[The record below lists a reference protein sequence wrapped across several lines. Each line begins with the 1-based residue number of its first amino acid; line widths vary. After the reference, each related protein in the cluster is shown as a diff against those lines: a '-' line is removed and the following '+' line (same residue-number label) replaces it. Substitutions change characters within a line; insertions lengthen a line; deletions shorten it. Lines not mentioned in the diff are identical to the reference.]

1 MVERFLEV
9 YTICCSNGLARTKD
23 HLKDRYFCLT
33 KISGI
38 SLKSKHSIQYLSLP
52 SAVRPVLHSQDLPFP
67 KPPEK
72 WTIDDDSSDDEP
84 IPMEQDI
91 TDPDF
96 QPSTSNEP
104 HLISQGELN
113 DLVRD
118 LNLSKSRAELLGSRL
133 QGWNLLQKNT
143 NISVF
148 CYRQKILLSILLQ
161 LVIWFTGQIL
171 INSWLH

>member
-1 MVERFLEV
+1 MPFAVPMVWREQ
-9 YTICCSNGLARTKD
+9 KD
-23 HLKDRYFCLT
+23 HLTDCYFCLT

-38 SLKSKHSIQYLSLP
+38 SLKSKHSIQYPSLP
-52 SAVRPVLHSQDLPFP
+52 SAVRTVLHSQDLPVS

-72 WTIDDDSSDDEP
+72 WAIDDNNDDEP
-84 IPMEQDI
+84 VPMEQDI

-104 HLISQGELN
+104 HLISQSELN

-118 LNLSKSRAELLGSRL
+118 LNLSKSQAEFLGSRL

-143 NISVF
+143 NISIF
-148 CYRQKILLSILLQ
+148 PYRQKDIAQYFASAGD
-161 LVIWFTGQIL
+161 LVYRTDKVKAALG
-171 INSWLH
+171 